1 MKIVDKYLLQE
12 LLTPFLFGV
21 FAFTSIFVG
30 TDILF
35 ELADLMIEW
44 GISFVVAGK
53 LFFLSLP
60 EVIVLTFPMSMLLAT
75 LLSFGRLSGD
85 SEVVALKAGGVSF
98 LRLIIPVLL
107 VALLLSCLTVLANE
121 TLVPQSKKAYRQ
133 LIWEIKNRNQM
144 PTTQKN
150 LRIAPLDPQTDRI
163 DYIFYAYHF
172 DGSSLTMKDVA
183 FQDYDDGQLV
193 QVIEAKKA
201 KWLDQQWQFI
211 DGIIYNINDKNKV
224 PTMEFDTY
232 TVEKLQR
239 QPKEIVRAQK
249 DPDEMS
255 LDELAEHIEL
265 ERQEGNDVVSL
276 QVLYYQRYAIPFSC
290 FIFALIGAPLGLK
303 PNRSGASI
311 GLGLSIIIIFIYYIL
326 MTIGSTLGQTGTLPP
341 MIGAWLQNIIFA
353 IVGAGLIIKMAR

>member
-1 MKIVDKYLLQE
+1 MKIIDRYLLTE
-12 LLTPFLFGV
+12 LLSPLLFGI

-44 GISFVVAGK
+44 GVSAVTAGQ
-53 LFFLSLP
+53 LFILSLP

-98 LRLIIPVLL
+98 IRLIIPVLI
-107 VALLLSCLTVLANE
+107 VALLLSGLTILANE
-121 TLVPQSKKAYRQ
+121 TIVPQSKDAYRR
-133 LIWEIKNRNQM
+133 IVWNIKHQEKM

-150 LRIAPLDPQTDRI
+150 LRIAPLDKKTGKI

-172 DGSSLTMKDVA
+172 DGSDLTMEEVSL
-183 FQDYDDGQLV
+183 QDYQNGKLV
-193 QVIEAKKA
+193 QVIEAKRA
-201 KWLDQQWQFI
+201 RWTDERWQFI
-211 DGIIYNINDKNKV
+211 DGTIYNVNSKDKV
-224 PTMEFDTY
+224 PTMEFETY
-232 TVEKLQR
+232 TVKKLNR
-239 QPKEIVRAQK
+239 EPKEISRAQK

-255 LDELAEHIEL
+255 IEELNRHINLKE
-265 ERQEGNDVVSL
+265 EEGKDVASL
-276 QVLYYQRYAIPFSC
+276 KVLYYQRYAIPFSC
-290 FIFALIGAPLGLK
+290 FIFALIGAPLGLQ

-311 GLGLSIIIIFIYYIL
+311 GLGLSIVIIFIYYTL

-341 MIGAWLQNIIFA
+341 AVGAWLQNIIFGL
-353 IVGAGLIIKMAR
+353 VGTGLIIKMSR